1 LFVKE
6 KDTGMNEPCGSPTPP
21 GPEEIEK
28 VEVRAYFNEARGGT
42 CVEVGANEP
51 VAPTSQSLHLEER
64 LDWSCLLVEPI
75 PELAAKARALRPRAT
90 VCECACT
97 RPDRTGEVDLYIP
110 VLPSGDIFGHASM
123 QRNPD
128 DFHYSAHRTI
138 RVQAD
143 TLSHLLEKHG
153 VERID
158 LLSLDVEGAE
168 LEVLRGLDFERWRPR
183 LILMEDKCVFLSK
196 HLFLKQ
202 KGYVLVRKL
211 NSNSWYVP
219 RGAERP
225 PWPLGER
232 LRLFH
237 RMYLGIWPRKVRYA
251 IRKRDW
257 GPLKSL

>member
-1 LFVKE
+1 MNKPSATE
-6 KDTGMNEPCGSPTPP
+6 KTPLAL
-21 GPEEIEK
+21 EEIEK
-28 VEVRAYFNEARGGT
+28 AEVRAYFNEARGGI

-75 PELAAKARALRPRAT
+75 PDLAAKARKLRPRAT

-97 RPDRTGEVDLYIP
+97 RPDRTGEVDLFIP
-110 VLPSGDIFGHASM
+110 LLPHGERPGHASL

-128 DFHYSAHRTI
+128 DMHYAEHRTI
-138 RVQAD
+138 RVRAC
-143 TLSHLLEKHG
+143 TLSHLLEEHG

-168 LEVLRGLDFERWRPR
+168 LEVLQGLDFERWRPR

-196 HLFLKQ
+196 HLFLKR

-211 NSNSWYVP
+211 GSNSWYVP

-257 GPLKSL
+257 SPLESL